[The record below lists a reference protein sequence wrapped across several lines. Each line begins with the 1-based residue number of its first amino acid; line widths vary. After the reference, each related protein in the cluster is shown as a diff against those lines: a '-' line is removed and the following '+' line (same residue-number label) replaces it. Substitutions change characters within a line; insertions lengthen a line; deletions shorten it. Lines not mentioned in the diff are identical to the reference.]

1 VGNELKPGN
10 MNPDDMVNSMAEQI
24 DLEFDKLLQAD
35 GLQKLSFDMTDRM
48 VRDRRRL
55 FVAIA
60 RGVVQHLVA
69 NADAFSVLLVFPP
82 VVVHPTIKS
91 V

>member
-1 VGNELKPGN
+1 VGNTLKPGN
-10 MNPDDMVNSMAEQI
+10 MNPDDLVNSMAELI
-24 DLEFDKLLQAD
+24 DTEFDQLLRDD
-35 GLQKLSFDMTDRM
+35 GLQGLSFDMTDRM

-60 RGVVQHLVA
+60 RGVVKHLVA
-69 NADAFSVLLVFPP
+69 NADAFSVALVVPP